1 VYPWSW
7 NIGLSAL
14 EDDAHNNASIAVA
27 LKSTKSYKELEAIAN
42 KLAESLREGDVL
54 KEVRSDLDMNQKA
67 FSIEI
72 EREPAAALG
81 IDEKAISLALQIFSD
96 RMRPSEFKLEGM
108 RYPVYLQSNIMSDD
122 LSSIYI
128 SAKDGTQVPLSTVA
142 KVKKNVEASSL
153 KHLDQMRTA
162 TVLANLG
169 EKMSLGE
176 AQRYLDKVIKE
187 VVPPDVSVS
196 FEGALAM
203 QEKSSKTFFM
213 LFLAGLIFIFAI
225 MAIQFEG
232 IINPLIILVTVPL
245 ALIGAVFLLWITKT
259 DTNLYTQVGMLT
271 LIGLITKHGILLTEF
286 VSHHRASGMAIKEAI
301 FMAAKWRFRPI
312 VMTTLATVFGA
323 LPLIISSG
331 AGVEA
336 RASIGLVIV
345 GGMIFGTLLTLFV
358 LPALIL
364 TIYNVKE
371 KIWSN
376 NEI

>member
-1 VYPWSW
+1 
-7 NIGLSAL
+7 
-14 EDDAHNNASIAVA
+14 
-27 LKSTKSYKELEAIAN
+27 
-42 KLAESLREGDVL
+42 
-54 KEVRSDLDMNQKA
+54 
-67 FSIEI
+67 
-72 EREPAAALG
+72 
-81 IDEKAISLALQIFSD
+81 
-96 RMRPSEFKLEGM
+96 M

-162 TVLANLG
+162 TILANLG
-169 EKMSLGE
+169 EKVSLGE
-176 AQRYLDKVIKE
+176 AQRYLDKAIKE

-286 VSHHRASGMAIKEAI
+286 VSHHRASGMDIKEAI

-364 TIYNVKE
+364 TIYNAKE